1 MKLKEQ
7 KKVGFDPIAH
17 QYVYNGKEL
26 IGVTSLLKKYNLSAD
41 YTGISEETLSRAAAK
56 GTALHLLLEH
66 YDEGKSV
73 IAKTD
78 AEKRTIKDY
87 KALGLKCLASE
98 FLVSDLSITASFID
112 KVYEKGENEVEL
124 CDIKTTAQ
132 IHERALSWQLSIY
145 KHLFLLSN
153 PKIKVVGLSV
163 LQFDK
168 NTGELKA
175 YKPVREIPESKVRE
189 LLECAALDLPFTDE
203 GEDLPTADLALP
215 KNEITEYADVSAQL
229 LTLKATV
236 DALTERK
243 KALDAKVLAYM
254 EKENI
259 TTLDAGLGQ
268 FRMRKGSVRVGIDT
282 KALQADHPDLA
293 EKYKKESIVAP
304 SLTFVPNAVQ
314 PE

>member
-1 MKLKEQ
+1 MKLKQ
-7 KKVGFDPIAH
+7 AKKVAFDPICH
-17 QYVYNGKEL
+17 QYFYNGMQL
-26 IGVTSLLKKYNLSAD
+26 TGVTALMKKFGLTPD
-41 YTGISEETLSRAAAK
+41 YSDIPLAILEKAAEK

-66 YDEGKSV
+66 YDEGNPV

-145 KHLFLLSN
+145 KYLFLLSN
-153 PKIKVVGLSV
+153 PKVKVVGLSV

-175 YKPVREIPESKVRE
+175 YKPVREIPESKVKE

-229 LTLKATV
+229 LTLKATM

-282 KALQADHPDLA
+282 KALQTDHPDLA

>member
-1 MKLKEQ
+1 MKLKKASGVFFE
-7 KKVGFDPIAH
+7 PIAH
-17 QYVYNGKEL
+17 KYYTKDKEL
-26 IGVTSLLKKYNLSAD
+26 LGVTGLMRKYELSAD
-41 YTGISEETLSRAAAK
+41 YSGISSVILEKAADK
-56 GTALHLLLEH
+56 GTAIHRLLED
-66 YDEGKSV
+66 YDEGKNV
-73 IAKTD
+73 ILKTD
-78 AEKRTIKDY
+78 VEKAVIKGY
-87 KALGLKCLASE
+87 KKLNLHHLASE
-98 FLVSDLSITASFID
+98 LLVSDGEVVASFID
-112 KVYEKGENEVEL
+112 KVYERGENEVEL

-145 KHLFLLSN
+145 KHLFLLAN

-243 KALDAKVLAYM
+243 KALDEKVLAYM

-282 KALQADHPDLA
+282 KALQADHPDIA

>member
-1 MKLKEQ
+1 MKLKQ
-7 KKVGFDPIAH
+7 AKKVAFDPICH
-17 QYVYNGKEL
+17 QYFYNGMQL
-26 IGVTSLLKKYNLSAD
+26 TGVTTLMKKFGLTPD
-41 YTGISEETLSRAAAK
+41 YSDIPLAILEKAAEK

-66 YDEGKSV
+66 YDEGKPV

-175 YKPVREIPESKVRE
+175 YKPVREIPEGKVRE

-268 FRMRKGSVRVGIDT
+268 FRMRKGSVRVSIDT

>member
-1 MKLKEQ
+1 MKLKQ
-7 KKVGFDPIAH
+7 AKKVAFDPICH
-17 QYVYNGKEL
+17 QYIYNGAQL
-26 IGVTSLLKKYNLSAD
+26 IGVTTLMKKFGLTPD
-41 YTGISEETLSRAAAK
+41 YSDIPLAILEKAAEK

-98 FLVSDLSITASFID
+98 FLVSDLDITASFID

-145 KHLFLLSN
+145 KYLFLLSN

-175 YKPVREIPESKVRE
+175 YKPVREIPEGKVRE

-215 KNEITEYADVSAQL
+215 ENEITEYADVSAQL